1 MAKKNVAQNKNT
13 NKKKE
18 KVGLLE
24 YIRGVKLEMKKV
36 VWPTQKGLYSSAAL
50 VVVACTFFAVAF
62 WAIDT
67 GFLALL
73 RRMLGINM

>member
-36 VWPTQKGLYSSAAL
+36 VWPIQKGLYSSAAL